1 MADSDALIG
10 QTFSHYRILEK
21 LGGGGMGVVY
31 KSEDTRLDRFV
42 ALKFLPEDLAGD
54 GQALERFRREAKAAS
69 ALNHP
74 NICTIYDIGEQD
86 GQHFIS
92 MEFLDGETLRHR
104 ISNKP
109 LPLDEMLK
117 LSIQIADALRAAH
130 AQGIIHRDIKPANL
144 FVTKLGN
151 AKILDFG
158 LAKVVPAGSSGVAS
172 QMPTASVE
180 ELLTSPGATMGT
192 VAYMSPEQA
201 RGQELDS
208 RTDLFSFGA
217 VLYEMA
223 TGRMAFPGRNATVI
237 HDAILNRVPTPLARV
252 NPDFPPDLELI
263 VNKALEKDRK
273 LRYQSAAEIW
283 TDLQRL
289 KRDTESAR
297 LPIGTGTRV
306 GAGEHRG
313 ISLKLVVPTTIAA
326 LVLAAAGYFY
336 LHRTPKLT
344 DKDTIVLADFSNT
357 TGDAVFDGTLRQGLA
372 VQLEQSPFLSIVS
385 DQSIQQTLRLMGQ
398 PADAKLTPEISR
410 EICLRTGSTA
420 VINGS
425 IAQFGTQYSLILK
438 AVNCMNGE
446 SLASTEAQTSDK
458 SHVLDTLGNA
468 ASVIRN
474 KLGESLSTV
483 QRFDTPIEQAT
494 TSSLEALKAYSLGRE
509 AEHDKGSAAGIPF
522 FKRAIELDPNF
533 ADAFA
538 ALAVS
543 YGNIG
548 ESVLAR
554 DSAHR
559 AYELRDRVT
568 EREKLKLS
576 INESAYVTGDL
587 AKQEQ
592 IAEMWKQTYPRDP
605 DAYAYAGALKLFKG
619 DYLGSLV
626 DYRRCLRLWP
636 NSAIVSSN
644 LASAYTALN
653 RLDEAKT
660 VLDEGLAQGIAADSL
675 APAIYSLAFLRN
687 DEENMQR
694 QFALPMGRPS
704 EEGSMLSNQS
714 DTEAYHG
721 RLKQARGFSQRAVES
736 EDRYGAKEGAA
747 GWAVNEAL
755 REAEFGN
762 SAESRGAA
770 ASAQRLAPRGFYVRA
785 IAALALARVGDA
797 AQAQKIADDLVKN
810 FPEDT
815 GLNFYWLP
823 TVHAILE
830 VNRHNPSKALEFL
843 RVAQP
848 YEFGNAGPLYPVYYR
863 GYAYLAAGQNED
875 AAKEFQKI
883 LDHRG
888 IVVNS
893 PFGALA
899 HLQLGR
905 AYAMQGDTAKAK
917 AAYQRF
923 LTLWKDADP
932 DIPVFIAAKAEYTK
946 LK

>member
-1 MADSDALIG
+1 MIG
-10 QTFSHYRILEK
+10 KTISHYRVIEK

-31 KSEDTRLDRFV
+31 KAEDIKLHRYV
-42 ALKFLPEDLAGD
+42 ALKFLPHGFAPDS
-54 GQALERFRREAKAAS
+54 QALSRFNREAQAAS

-74 NICTIYDIGEQD
+74 NICTIYEISEHN
-86 GQHFIS
+86 GQPFIA
-92 MEFLDGETLRHR
+92 MEFLDGETLKHH
-104 ISNKP
+104 IHGKP
-109 LPLDEMLK
+109 LPFGETLELA
-117 LSIQIADALRAAH
+117 IQIADALRVAH

-151 AKILDFG
+151 AKVLDFG
-158 LAKVVPAGSSGVAS
+158 LAKFSPIAEGLGVS
-172 QMPTASVE
+172 EMPTATE
-180 ELLTSPGATMGT
+180 ATLLTSPGSAMGT

-201 RGQELDS
+201 RAEELDA

-223 TGRMAFPGRNATVI
+223 TGRMAFPGKNAAII
-237 HDAILNRVPTPLARV
+237 HDAILNRAPTPLARV
-252 NPDFPPDLELI
+252 NPDFPPDLERI
-263 VNKALEKDRK
+263 DNKALEKDRK
-273 LRYQSAAEIW
+273 LRYQSAAEIR

-297 LPIGTGTRV
+297 LPVGTRARV

-313 ISLKLVVPTTIAA
+313 IPWKLVVPTTIAA

-344 DKDTIVLADFSNT
+344 DKDTIVLADFNNT

-372 VQLEQSPFLSIVS
+372 VQLEQSPFLSLVS

-410 EICLRTGSTA
+410 EICQRTGSTA
-420 VINGS
+420 VIDGS
-425 IAQFGTQYSLILK
+425 IAQIGTQYSLILK
-438 AVNCMNGE
+438 AVNCTNGE
-446 SLASTEAQTSDK
+446 SLTSTEAQASDK

-483 QRFDTPIEQAT
+483 QKFDTPIEQAT

-509 AEHDKGSAAGIPF
+509 AVHVKGSAAGIPF

-538 ALAVS
+538 EVAVS

-554 DSAHR
+554 DYAHR

-576 INESAYVTGDL
+576 MNESAYVTGDL

-605 DAYAYAGALKLFKG
+605 DAYAYAGAFKLFKG
-619 DYLGSLV
+619 DYQGSLV
-626 DYRRCLRLWP
+626 DYQRYLRLWP
-636 NSAIVSSN
+636 NSSIASSN

-653 RLDEAKT
+653 RLDEAKA
-660 VLDEGLAQGIAADSL
+660 VLDEGLAHGIAADSL

-687 DEENMQR
+687 DEETMQR

-721 RLKQARGFSQRAVES
+721 RLKQAREFSQRAMES

-770 ASAQRLAPRGFYVRA
+770 ASAHQLAPRGFYVRA

-797 AQAQKIADDLVKN
+797 AQAQKIADDLAKN

-830 VNRHNPSKALEFL
+830 VNRHNASKALEFL
-843 RVAQP
+843 RAAQP
-848 YEFGNAGPLYPVYYR
+848 YEFGNAGSLYPVYYR

-899 HLQLGR
+899 HLGLAR

-917 AAYQRF
+917 AAYQDF

-932 DIPVFIAAKAEYTK
+932 DIPILIAAKAEYAK

>member
-1 MADSDALIG
+1 MIG
-10 QTFSHYRILEK
+10 QTISHYRVIEK

-31 KSEDTRLDRFV
+31 KAEDTKLHRFV
-42 ALKFLPEDLAGD
+42 ALKFLPD
-54 GQALERFRREAKAAS
+54 GFAPDSQALSRFEREAQAAS
-69 ALNHP
+69 VLNHP
-74 NICTIYDIGEQD
+74 NICTIHEIGEHT
-86 GQHFIS
+86 GQPFIA
-92 MEFLDGETLRHR
+92 MEFLDGQTLKHR
-104 ISNKP
+104 IGDRP
-109 LPLDEMLK
+109 MELEAL
-117 LSIQIADALRAAH
+117 LSQGIEIADALDAAH
-130 AQGIIHRDIKPANL
+130 AQGIIHRDIKPANI
-144 FVTKLGN
+144 FVTKRGH

-158 LAKVVPAGSSGVAS
+158 LAKVVPAGMGVGVS
-172 QMPTASVE
+172 QMPTATGG
-180 ELLTSPGATMGT
+180 ELLSSPGVALGT

-201 RGQELDS
+201 RGEELDA
-208 RTDLFSFGA
+208 RTDLFSFGL

-223 TGRMAFPGRNATVI
+223 TGRMAFPGKNAAVI

-252 NPDFPPDLELI
+252 NPDFPPDLERI

-273 LRYQSAAEIW
+273 LRYQGAAEIR

-297 LPIGTGTRV
+297 LPTGTGARV

-313 ISLKLVVPTTIAA
+313 IPWKLVVPTTMAA

-336 LHRTPKLT
+336 LRRTPKLT
-344 DKDTIVLADFSNT
+344 DKDTIVLADFNNT
-357 TGDAVFDGTLRQGLA
+357 TGDTMFDGTLRQGLA
-372 VQLEQSPFLSIVS
+372 VQLEQSPFLSLVS

-398 PADAKLTPEISR
+398 PADAKLTPGISR
-410 EICLRTGSTA
+410 EICQRTGSAA
-420 VINGS
+420 VIDGS
-425 IAQFGTQYSLILK
+425 IAQIGTQYNLILK
-438 AVNCMNGE
+438 AVNCTNGE
-446 SLASTEAQTSDK
+446 SLASTETQASDK

-483 QRFDTPIEQAT
+483 QKFDTPIEQAT

-509 AEHDKGSAAGIPF
+509 AVHVKGSAAGIPF

-538 ALAVS
+538 AVAVS

-554 DSAHR
+554 DYAHR
-559 AYELRDRVT
+559 AYDLRDRVT

-576 INESAYVTGDL
+576 INESVYVTGDL
-587 AKQEQ
+587 EKQEQ

-605 DAYAYAGALKLFKG
+605 DAYAYAYAGAFKLFKG

-626 DYRRCLRLWP
+626 DYQRCLRLLP
-636 NSAIVSSN
+636 NSSIASSN

-653 RLDEAKT
+653 RLDEAKA
-660 VLDEGLAQGIAADSL
+660 VLDEGLAHGIAADSL

-687 DEENMQR
+687 DEETMQR

-770 ASAQRLAPRGFYVRA
+770 ASAQQLAPRSFYVRA

-797 AQAQKIADDLVKN
+797 AQAQKIADDLAKN

-815 GLNFYWLP
+815 GLNFNWLP
-823 TVHAILE
+823 MVHAILE

-843 RVAQP
+843 RAAQP
-848 YEFGNAGPLYPVYYR
+848 YEFGNAGLYPVYYR

-888 IVVNS
+888 IVLNS
-893 PFGALA
+893 PIGALA
-899 HLQLGR
+899 HLQIAR

-917 AAYQRF
+917 VAYQDFIR
-923 LTLWKDADP
+923 LWKDADP
-932 DIPVFIAAKAEYTK
+932 DIPILKQAVAEYAK
-946 LK
+946 LQ

>member
-1 MADSDALIG
+1 MIG
-10 QTFSHYRILEK
+10 KTISHYRVIEK

-31 KSEDTRLDRFV
+31 KAEDIKLHRYV
-42 ALKFLPEDLAGD
+42 ALKFLPD
-54 GQALERFRREAKAAS
+54 GFAPDSQALSRFNREAQAAS

-74 NICTIYDIGEQD
+74 NICTIYEISEHN
-86 GQHFIS
+86 GQPFIA
-92 MEFLDGETLRHR
+92 MEFLDGETLKHH
-104 ISNKP
+104 IHGKP
-109 LPLDEMLK
+109 LPFGETLELA
-117 LSIQIADALRAAH
+117 IQIADALRVAH

-151 AKILDFG
+151 AKVLDFG
-158 LAKVVPAGSSGVAS
+158 LAKFSPVAEGLGVS
-172 QMPTASVE
+172 EMPTATE
-180 ELLTSPGATMGT
+180 ATLLTSPGSAMGT

-201 RGQELDS
+201 RAEELDA

-223 TGRMAFPGRNATVI
+223 TGRMAFPGKNAAII
-237 HDAILNRVPTPLARV
+237 HDAILNRAPTPLARV
-252 NPDFPPDLELI
+252 NPDFPPDLERI
-263 VNKALEKDRK
+263 DNKALEKDRK
-273 LRYQSAAEIW
+273 LRYQSAAEIR

-297 LPIGTGTRV
+297 LPVGTRARV

-313 ISLKLVVPTTIAA
+313 IPWKLVVPTTIAA

-344 DKDTIVLADFSNT
+344 DKDTIVLADFNNT

-372 VQLEQSPFLSIVS
+372 VQLEQSPFLSLVS

-410 EICLRTGSTA
+410 EICQRTGSTA
-420 VINGS
+420 VIDGS
-425 IAQFGTQYSLILK
+425 IAQIGTQYSLILK
-438 AVNCMNGE
+438 AVNCTNGE
-446 SLASTEAQTSDK
+446 SLTSTEAQASDK

-483 QRFDTPIEQAT
+483 QKFDTPIEQAT

-509 AEHDKGSAAGIPF
+509 AVHVKGSAAGIPF

-538 ALAVS
+538 EVAVS

-554 DSAHR
+554 DYAHR

-576 INESAYVTGDL
+576 MNESAYVTGDL

-605 DAYAYAGALKLFKG
+605 DAYAYAGAFKLFKG
-619 DYLGSLV
+619 DYQGSLV
-626 DYRRCLRLWP
+626 DYQRYLRLWP
-636 NSAIVSSN
+636 NSSIASSN

-653 RLDEAKT
+653 RLDEAKA
-660 VLDEGLAQGIAADSL
+660 VLDEGLAHGIAPDSL

-687 DEENMQR
+687 DEETMQR

-721 RLKQARGFSQRAVES
+721 RLKQAREFSQRAMES

-770 ASAQRLAPRGFYVRA
+770 ASAHQLAPRGFYVRA

-797 AQAQKIADDLVKN
+797 AQAQRIADDLAKN

-830 VNRHNPSKALEFL
+830 VNRHNASKALEFL
-843 RVAQP
+843 RAAQP
-848 YEFGNAGPLYPVYYR
+848 YEFGNAGSLYPVYYR

-899 HLQLGR
+899 HLGLAR

-917 AAYQRF
+917 AAYQDF
-923 LTLWKDADP
+923 LTLWKDSDP
-932 DIPVFIAAKAEYTK
+932 DIPILIAAKAEYAK

>member
-1 MADSDALIG
+1 MADAQSLIG
-10 QTFSHYRILEK
+10 QTISHYRILEK

-31 KSEDTRLDRFV
+31 KAEDIKLNRFV
-42 ALKFLPEDLAGD
+42 ALKFLPDDVAKD
-54 GQALERFRREAKAAS
+54 PQALARFRREAKAAS
-69 ALNHP
+69 ALNHA
-74 NICTIYDIGEQD
+74 NICTIHEIDEVNEQA
-86 GQHFIS
+86 FIV
-92 MEFLDGETLRHR
+92 MEYLDGATLKHR
-104 ISNKP
+104 IGGRP
-109 LPLDEMLK
+109 QALEQVLDWGIE
-117 LSIQIADALRAAH
+117 IAEALEAAH
-130 AQGIIHRDIKPANL
+130 AEGIVHRDIKPANI
-144 FVTKLGN
+144 FITKRER

-158 LAKVVPAGSSGVAS
+158 LAKVVPAGMGVAVS
-172 QMPTASVE
+172 QMPTATGG
-180 ELLTSPGATMGT
+180 ELLTSPGVALGT

-201 RGQELDS
+201 RGEELDA
-208 RTDLFSFGA
+208 RTDLFSFGV

-223 TGRMAFPGRNATVI
+223 TGRMAFPGKNAAVT

-252 NPDFPPDLELI
+252 NPDFPPDLERI

-273 LRYQSAAEIW
+273 LRYQSAAEIR

-297 LPIGTGTRV
+297 VPIGTGARV

-313 ISLKLVVPTTIAA
+313 ILWKLVVPTTIAA

-336 LHRTPKLT
+336 LHRTPNLT
-344 DKDTIVLADFSNT
+344 DKDTIVLADFNNT

-372 VQLEQSPFLSIVS
+372 VQLEQSPFLSLVS

-410 EICLRTGSTA
+410 EICQRTGSTA
-420 VINGS
+420 VIDGS
-425 IAQFGTQYSLILK
+425 IAQIGTQYSLILK
-438 AVNCMNGE
+438 AVNCTNGE
-446 SLASTEAQTSDK
+446 SLASTEAQARDK

-483 QRFDTPIEQAT
+483 QKFDTPIEQAT

-509 AEHDKGSAAGIPF
+509 AVHDKGSAAGVPF

-533 ADAFA
+533 ADAFE

-554 DSAHR
+554 DYAHR

-576 INESAYVTGDL
+576 LNESTNVTGDL
-587 AKQEQ
+587 TKQEQ

-605 DAYAYAGALKLFKG
+605 DAYAYAGAFKLFKG
-619 DYLGSLV
+619 DYLGGLV
-626 DYRRCLRLWP
+626 DYQQCLRLWP
-636 NSAIVSSN
+636 NSSIASSN

-653 RLDEAKT
+653 RLDEAKA
-660 VLDEGLAQGIAADSL
+660 VLDEGLAHGIAADSL

-687 DEENMQR
+687 DEETMQR

-721 RLKQARGFSQRAVES
+721 RLKQARGFSQRAMES
-736 EDRYGAKEGAA
+736 EERNGAKEGAA
-747 GWAVNEAL
+747 GWAVHEAL

-770 ASAQRLAPRGFYVRA
+770 ASAQQLAPRGFYVRA

-797 AQAQKIADDLVKN
+797 AQAQKIADDLAKN

-843 RVAQP
+843 RAAQP

-899 HLQLGR
+899 HLGLAR
-905 AYAMQGDTAKAK
+905 AYGMQGDTAKAK
-917 AAYQRF
+917 TAYQDF
-923 LTLWKDADP
+923 LTLWKDADS
-932 DIPVFIAAKAEYTK
+932 DIPILKQAKAEYAK
-946 LK
+946 LQ